1 MRMSRQY
8 LILPVLIGLVGAI
21 VAGCTEKSESE
32 RSTAPIWNIVLV
44 LVDDLGWTDLGI
56 MGSSF
61 YQTPNI
67 DRLAREGMRFTNAYA
82 AATVC
87 SPTRASILTGQ
98 YPARLHVTDWIH
110 GHARP
115 WAKLQV
121 PTWTHELPSEVT
133 TLAEALGTGG
143 YVSAS
148 IGKWHLGGDFPEAH
162 GFDLNVAG
170 DHRGQP
176 PSYYAPYNIPTLPEL
191 ENDEEYL
198 TDRLTDEAIAFITR
212 NRTNPF
218 FLYLPFYTVHTPIE
232 PPLEKLTRYE
242 AKAATLNADTSSQRN
257 PGYAGMIESLDDGVG
272 RLLETLNDLDI
283 ADRTVVIF
291 ASDNGGLV
299 RDASPWG
306 PVTSNLGLRA
316 GKGSS
321 YEGGIRVPFIVKW
334 PSTVQPGTVESTPI
348 ISPDIYSTI
357 LEIAGLGRNS
367 PELQDGISLV
377 PLLKGAGPI
386 DREALYWHYPHYHP
400 GGATPHGAVRV
411 GDLKLIEFYEDAR
424 VELYD
429 LGLDASE
436 TQNLAIRYPSQAKH
450 LTDMLHVW
458 RDNVGAQMPLEN
470 PDFDVERAL
479 EFTH

>member
-1 MRMSRQY
+1 MQISRQW
-8 LILPVLIGLVGAI
+8 LVLPVLIGLVGAL
-21 VAGCTEKSESE
+21 VAGCTGKSESE
-32 RSTAPIWNIVLV
+32 RSTAPFWNIVLV

-67 DRLAREGMRFTNAYA
+67 DRLAHEGMRFTNAYA

-110 GHARP
+110 GHSRP

-121 PTWTHELPSEVT
+121 PTWTHKLPAEVT
-133 TLAEALGTGG
+133 TLAEALATGG

-148 IGKWHLGGDFPEAH
+148 IGKWHLGDDSPEAH

-176 PSYYAPYNIPTLPEL
+176 PSYYAPYNIPTLQEL

-198 TDRLTDEAIAFITR
+198 TDRLTDEAIAFITK

-232 PPLEKLTRYE
+232 PPPEKLTRYE
-242 AKAATLNADTSSQRN
+242 AKAETLNADTSSQRN

-299 RDASPWG
+299 RDASLWG
-306 PVTSNLGLRA
+306 PVTANLGLRA

-321 YEGGIRVPFIVKW
+321 YEGGIRVPFIVRW
-334 PSTVQPGTVESTPI
+334 PGTTEPGAVENTPVV
-348 ISPDIYSTI
+348 SPDIYSTI
-357 LEIAGLGRNS
+357 LDITGLATNS
-367 PELQDGISLV
+367 LELQDGISLV
-377 PLLKGAGPI
+377 PLLNATGPI

-429 LGLDASE
+429 LGLDVTES
-436 TQNLAIRYPSQAKH
+436 QNLATRYPSQAKH
-450 LTDMLHVW
+450 LTDMLHAW
-458 RDNVGAQMPLEN
+458 RQNVGAQMPLEN
-470 PDFDVERAL
+470 PEFDAERAQ
-479 EFTH
+479 EFTR